1 MGMVEEK
8 LLVLCVDKDDD
19 LGRVGIKTPIVGYD
33 EVLKCAI
40 KFAISRPEDSDANAL
55 FSALNIVNKLKSEGK
70 NCEIAVVAG
79 DPEDDVKAGNRIRE
93 QLLTILDTYNATGVI
108 MVSDGVD
115 DELVIPIIQSI
126 VPIVSIKRVVV
137 EQLRGV
143 EETYV
148 LIGRYLRKI
157 IEEPRLARIFLG
169 VPGVLLVII
178 GILAHLNL
186 LELATTITLIVI
198 GVTMVVRGFSIDK
211 KIEEWWESSP
221 IIFASAVLAT
231 ISLIVAIG
239 VAIAFTGVEESSWA
253 MLGSSLLVASP
264 FLTFSGLSLL
274 GGKAIVKILRR
285 DIKVWHEVIGVLFM
299 AFFYRILL
307 SIAEI
312 LKKLPP
318 VPSGEKVVE
327 IVNSSEL
334 YFWLFLA
341 IGVVGGLSI
350 TFSIMEKKLKLEE
363 EKEFPIKR
371 LALKLKA
378 KRWRFERSEG
388 EEEGE

>member
-1 MGMVEEK
+1 MEQGK

-19 LGRVGIKTPIVGYD
+19 LGKVGIQTPIIGYD
-33 EVLKCAI
+33 EVLKCAV
-40 KFAISRPEDSDANAL
+40 KFAIKRPEDADSNAL
-55 FSALNIVNKLKSEGK
+55 FSALNIANRLKKEGK
-70 NCEIAVVAG
+70 ECEVAVVAG

-93 QLLTILDTYNATGVI
+93 QLASILERYNVNGVI

-115 DELVIPIIQSI
+115 DELVIPIIQSL

-148 LIGRYLRKI
+148 LIGRYLKKI
-157 IEEPRLARIFLG
+157 IEEPRFSRIFLG

-186 LELATTITLIVI
+186 LELATTITLIII
-198 GVTMVVRGFSIDK
+198 GVTMVVRGFSIDR

-221 IIFASAVLAT
+221 IIFASAVLSI
-231 ISLIVAIG
+231 ISLLVAIG
-239 VAIAFTGVEESSWA
+239 AALAFTSVEESSWA
-253 MLGSSLLVASP
+253 MIGSSLLVATP

-274 GGKAIVKILRR
+274 SGKAIVKILRR
-285 DIKVWHEVIGVLFM
+285 DVKVWHEVVGVLFM

-307 SIAEI
+307 SIADI

-318 VPSGEKVVE
+318 IPSGEKVVE

-341 IGVVGGLSI
+341 VGVVGGLSI
-350 TFSIMEKKLKLEE
+350 TFSIMEKKLRLEE
-363 EKEFPIKR
+363 EKEFSVKK
-371 LALKLKA
+371 LALKLRA
-378 KRWRFERSEG
+378 KRRKIES
-388 EEEGE
+388 

>member
-1 MGMVEEK
+1 MEQGK

-19 LGRVGIKTPIVGYD
+19 LGKVGIQTPIIGYD
-33 EVLKCAI
+33 EVLKCAV
-40 KFAISRPEDSDANAL
+40 KFAIKRPEDADSNAL
-55 FSALNIVNKLKSEGK
+55 FSALNIANRLKKEGK
-70 NCEIAVVAG
+70 ECEVAVVAG

-93 QLLTILDTYNATGVI
+93 QLASILERYNVNGVI

-115 DELVIPIIQSI
+115 DELVIPIIQSL

-148 LIGRYLRKI
+148 LIGRYLKKI
-157 IEEPRLARIFLG
+157 IEEPRFSRIFLG

-186 LELATTITLIVI
+186 LELATTITLIII
-198 GVTMVVRGFSIDK
+198 GVTMVVRGFSIDR

-221 IIFASAVLAT
+221 IIFASAVLSI
-231 ISLIVAIG
+231 ISLLVAIG
-239 VAIAFTGVEESSWA
+239 AALAFTSVEESSWA
-253 MLGSSLLVASP
+253 MIGSSLLVATP

-274 GGKAIVKILRR
+274 SGKAIVKILRR
-285 DIKVWHEVIGVLFM
+285 DVKVWHEVVGVLFM

-307 SIAEI
+307 SIADI

-318 VPSGEKVVE
+318 IPSGEKVVE

-341 IGVVGGLSI
+341 VGVVGGLSI
-350 TFSIMEKKLKLEE
+350 TFSIMEKKLRLEE
-363 EKEFPIKR
+363 EKEFSVKK
-371 LALKLKA
+371 LALKLL
-378 KRWRFERSEG
+378 SLIHI
-388 EEEGE
+388 